1 MPDAAHAGRALTA
14 SRAAPADMKRRLL
27 HLIEACDPYWV
38 LTGSDP
44 DAVGAVI
51 IIMALAQKRLGG
63 RA

>member
-1 MPDAAHAGRALTA
+1 MPDAASAARALTA

-27 HLIEACDPYWV
+27 QLIEACEPYWV

-44 DAVGAVI
+44 DAVGAVSSV
-51 IIMALAQKRLGG
+51 MVLAQKRLGG